1 LSIGEHDL
9 IDTIA
14 IVERND
20 RLVSAAARSYGRLRL
35 RLAHPLPTL
44 PGQFAMLKPR
54 GLREPLL
61 RRAMAYYRTERSESG
76 ISVEFIYQVLGRGTQ
91 ALSALRAGD
100 EVDFLGSLGNTFDI
114 EAAKGRQALLVA
126 GGVGSAA
133 LYMLA
138 EELSRRQIPTALFI
152 GGASRGDLCGL
163 EDFALLLSETN
174 LFSATVD
181 GSYGEKGF
189 VTAPLEEYLRKQRHT
204 PKLIFACG
212 PDPMLHRVSQIADKY
227 DVRAQLSLESP
238 MACGFGICV
247 GCAVAVKADCP
258 EGFLYKKVCTD
269 GPVFWNDEL
278 RW

>member
-1 LSIGEHDL
+1 M

-35 RLAHPLPTL
+35 RLNHSIPVL
-44 PGQFAMLKPR
+44 PGQFAMLKPH
-54 GLREPLL
+54 GYREPLL
-61 RRAMAYYRTERSESG
+61 RRAMAYYRSEHQADG
-76 ISVEFIYQVLGRGTQ
+76 LSVEFIYQVLGCGTQ
-91 ALSALRAGD
+91 ALATMRVGD
-100 EVDFLGSLGNTFDI
+100 QVEFLGSLGNTFALNAV
-114 EAAKGRQALLVA
+114 EGREALLVA

-138 EELSRRQIPTALFI
+138 EELQRQQIPTRLFI
-152 GGASRGDLCGL
+152 GGASHSDLCGL
-163 EDFALLLSETN
+163 EDFTSLLGGESV
-174 LFSATVD
+174 FSATVD
-181 GSYGEKGF
+181 GSCGEQGF
-189 VTAPLEEYLRKQRHT
+189 VTTPLEQYLREQRPT
-204 PKLIFACG
+204 SKIIFACG
-212 PDPMLHRVSQIADKY
+212 PDAMLHRVSQIADEY

-258 EGFLYKKVCTD
+258 EGFVYKKVCTD

-278 RW
+278 YWS